1 MSLKNISILKFFQ
14 KITYK
19 KIMTLENLKSEN
31 QIEKERTF
39 RILII
44 DDDKTIL
51 LLAEEGLESKNH
63 EIKTLLD
70 PNSIDQIVLDIK
82 EFNPDIIITD
92 FSMHGIDGLTVIEEA
107 RERDIKTILN
117 SSKVTID
124 DRLKKAQ
131 ELADKV
137 VKTKGDF
144 NEMSKIT
151 EQIEEE
157 ITRFQPTTTLPENF
171 DIH

>member
-1 MSLKNISILKFFQ
+1 
-14 KITYK
+14 
-19 KIMTLENLKSEN
+19 MTLENLKSEN

-144 NEMSKIT
+144 NEMSKMT

-157 ITRFQPTTTLPENF
+157 IKRFQPTTTLPENF